1 MLQRQYASLIGDR
14 EPIVLHGRPPGMGSV
29 LRTIIR
35 IGDDNRAPLDTLC
48 NKLIA
53 AGGACV
59 VLRNQ
64 IGGARISA
72 DAQSSGDAPPP
83 SK

>member
-1 MLQRQYASLIGDR
+1 
-14 EPIVLHGRPPGMGSV
+14 MGSV
-29 LRTIIR
+29 SRTIIR

-59 VLRNQ
+59 VLRN
-64 IGGARISA
+64 GRLKG
-72 DAQSSGDAPPP
+72 
-83 SK
+83 